1 MNKKAFNKLMMV
13 LSGILIVIWTID
25 IFLTIW
31 ATEVSKIGHACLIFL
46 IIFYN
51 LIDFI
56 KYLTTYLE
64 DKKNANEDKDNQ
76 DILLNS
82 QLYFKIVNNE
92 NNKVVSYCRSHQT
105 THLFGADVIDSDIAE
120 YIKENNCRLESISKA
135 EYNEYHS
142 SLGKTQVEDKKSLPD
157 DSAIENAE
165 VKNDVLCGDCKYLTC
180 SDCYGECSKAYKGI
194 VNADDS
200 CGRGVR
206 KEKVQ

>member
-1 MNKKAFNKLMMV
+1 MNKKAFNKQLMMV

-25 IFLTIW
+25 IFLTVW
-31 ATEVSKIGHACLIFL
+31 ATEVSKIGHVCLIFL
-46 IIFYN
+46 IILYN

-56 KYLTTYLE
+56 KYLAAYLE
-64 DKKNANEDKDNQ
+64 DKKNTNEDKDNQ
-76 DILLNS
+76 GVLLDS

-105 THLFGADVIDSDIAE
+105 THLFGTDVIDSDIAE
-120 YIKENNCRLESISKA
+120 YIKKNDCRLESISKS
-135 EYNEYHS
+135 EYDEHHS
-142 SLGKTQVEDKKSLPD
+142 NLEKTQVEDKKGLPD
-157 DSAIENAE
+157 DSVVDNTE
-165 VKNDVLCGDCKYLTC
+165 VKNDVLCGDCKYLMY

-206 KEKVQ
+206 KGKV